1 MFYTYVLRSNKDKKL
16 YVGSTENLK
25 VRFEAHNKGQVDS
38 TRDRRPLTLIYY
50 EACKSKKDALHRE
63 MYFKTTYGLRYIKSR
78 LKSYFT
84 G

>member
-1 MFYTYVLRSNKDKKL
+1 MHYTYVLRSNKDKKL
-16 YVGSTENLK
+16 YVGNTNNLK
-25 VRFEAHNKGQVDS
+25 VRFETHNKGNVDS

-50 EACKSKKDALHRE
+50 EACISKKDALHRE
-63 MYFKTTYGLRYIKSR
+63 MYFKTTYGSRYIKSR